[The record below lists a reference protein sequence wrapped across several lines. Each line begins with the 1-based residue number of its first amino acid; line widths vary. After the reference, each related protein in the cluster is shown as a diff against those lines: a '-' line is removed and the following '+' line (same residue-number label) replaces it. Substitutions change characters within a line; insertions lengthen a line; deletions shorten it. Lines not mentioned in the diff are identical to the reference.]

1 MPLTVTLDLP
11 IDMGTKVGA
20 EAFDLNA
27 AAKEGIWVALYRRGA
42 LSHKALCEG
51 LDLDRFDAE
60 RVLKRHNVIKD
71 LGTLQDYLD
80 DARRLTLFWCVR
92 VCCSCS

>member
-1 MPLTVTLDLP
+1 MRLTVTLDLP
-11 IDMGTKVGA
+11 IDMGKKAGA

-51 LDLDRFDAE
+51 LGLDRFDAE
-60 RVLKRHNVIKD
+60 RVLKRHNVIED
-71 LGTLQDYLD
+71 LGTPQDYLD
-80 DARRLTLFWCVR
+80 DAHDLQAVLKQNR
-92 VCCSCS
+92 S